1 MTTCTEC
8 LAVLSTKRLADI
20 TSDPAISGHINTCP
34 NCSRLVTDMQFA
46 EQRLALSLSSSFP
59 SMPPTQLAA
68 EAVTGSERMR
78 RESVARWIRRGL
90 SFTAAALF
98 VVFLRTDTGARLIG
112 ADDFVR
118 QTVALKCISPEAAMD
133 LASPLLR
140 GRGSMVYR
148 AKDLNIITIQGQAN
162 EVAQALAQI
171 DQIDSPDRCATT
183 RTTTPTVSPE
193 DGKQG
198 KD

>member
-1 MTTCTEC
+1 MTTCAEC
-8 LAVLSTKRLADI
+8 LAVLSTTRLADI
-20 TSDPAISGHINTCP
+20 TSDAAISGHINTCP

-46 EQRLALSLSSSFP
+46 EQRLAVSLSSSFP

-68 EAVTGSERMR
+68 EAITGSERMR
-78 RESVARWIRRGL
+78 RESVARWFRRGL
-90 SFTAAALF
+90 SFTAALLF

-112 ADDFVR
+112 ADDSQRVLVR
-118 QTVALKCISPEAAMD
+118 LSCISPEAAMD
-133 LASPLLR
+133 LATPLLR

-148 AKDLNIITIQGQAN
+148 AKDLNIITIQGPAK

-171 DQIDSPDRCATT
+171 DEVDSPDRCATPRPPT
-183 RTTTPTVSPE
+183 ATTIPADAKP
-193 DGKQG
+193 G

>member
-59 SMPPTQLAA
+59 SMPPTQLAG

-90 SFTAAALF
+90 SVTAAALF

>member
-8 LAVLSTKRLADI
+8 LAVLSTTRLADI
-20 TSDPAISGHINTCP
+20 TKDPGISGHINSCP
-34 NCSRLVTDMQFA
+34 SCSRLVTDMQFA

-59 SMPPTQLAA
+59 SMPPTQLAG
-68 EAVTGSERMR
+68 EAITGSERMR

-90 SFTAAALF
+90 SFAAALLL
-98 VVFLRTDTGARLIG
+98 VVALRTDIGVRLIG
-112 ADDFVR
+112 ANDTVR
-118 QTVALKCISPEAAMD
+118 QTVALKCISPEAAID

-140 GRGSMVYR
+140 GRGSMAYR
-148 AKDLNIITIQGQAN
+148 AKDLNIITVQGPAK

-171 DQIDSPDRCATT
+171 DMIDSPDRCAIPRPGTATT
-183 RTTTPTVSPE
+183 IPA